1 VQVHANLVS
10 QRELLDMLKC
20 FWPNHK
26 FEFEHV
32 STEEII
38 YLKDHADPLKIS
50 AKAGAEPDRLADEAL
65 A

>member
-26 FEFEHV
+26 FDFEHV